1 MGQLLKEKNL
11 LLEEQIL
18 SLKSSL
24 NLRKEALRNLQ
35 KLFPLVKMVEEG
47 TDLYHIRMIS
57 LGGVYIQLHRLEV
70 YIFNNISQKCL
81 L

>member
-1 MGQLLKEKNL
+1 MGQLLKEK
-11 LLEEQIL
+11 IL

-35 KLFPLVKMVEEG
+35 KMFHLVKMVEEG

-70 YIFNNISQKCL
+70 YIFNYISQKCL